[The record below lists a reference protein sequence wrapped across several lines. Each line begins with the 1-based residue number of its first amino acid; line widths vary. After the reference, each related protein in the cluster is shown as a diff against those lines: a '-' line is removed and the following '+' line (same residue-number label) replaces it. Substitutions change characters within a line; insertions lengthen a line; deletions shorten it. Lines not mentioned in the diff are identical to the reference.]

1 MTPYS
6 GTSVLACQAVT
17 SAKASSETDRA
28 LCPPERGRYFT
39 VLPVD
44 ATALAP
50 TNASVPLDSAQM
62 ASYWALAFTT
72 VVGLYLVS
80 ANVGAVLRLIRH

>member
-1 MTPYS
+1 MT
-6 GTSVLACQAVT
+6 GTAVLACKPVALP
-17 SAKASSETDRA
+17 AASSEADRRM
-28 LCPPERGRYFT
+28 CPPDRGRYFT

-44 ATALAP
+44 ATVLSSTATPA
-50 TNASVPLDSAQM
+50 PLDVTQM

>member
-1 MTPYS
+1 MTGAS
-6 GTSVLACQAVT
+6 FLACKPVALP
-17 SAKASSETDRA
+17 AASSEADRRM
-28 LCPPERGRYFT
+28 CPPERGRYFT
-39 VLPVD
+39 VSPVD
-44 ATALAP
+44 VTALAP